1 MPIEFSCSQCGK
13 RLRVGDDAAGKQA
26 KCPSCGA
33 VQPVPVADRA
43 PEAAQPARDN
53 SQRLSPGDNV
63 SQFPSGNVP
72 RSLEPSDNPYAAPA
86 ESGMPL
92 GGFGE
97 PSGPRHGP
105 AWERNGASIGSFLA
119 TVKEF
124 YLAPL
129 QFFLQMRREG
139 GLGAPLSFAAAG
151 SMIGFSATVIYA
163 LLIQAIT
170 GQNEAFREI
179 PAGGP
184 ERVGFM
190 IGAVIGSCCCPAVIG
205 PLIAL
210 VCILLSAAVFHLTL
224 TAFGSANFS
233 YETTAR
239 VVAYVVGST
248 MLMPLLPICGFYLSP
263 VAQAIYCAIG
273 LAYAQECS
281 GGAAAA
287 AVLLPAM
294 LCGAAG
300 LTLLFAVVFMIGA

>member
-1 MPIEFSCSQCGK
+1 MPVEFSCSQCGK
-13 RLRVGDDAAGKQA
+13 RLRVSDDAAGKQA

-33 VQPVPVADRA
+33 VQPVPVADSA
-43 PEAAQPARDN
+43 PEAAQP
-53 SQRLSPGDNV
+53 SPVGPSTGDKV
-63 SQFPSGNVP
+63 SQFPAGNVP
-72 RSLEPSDNPYAAPA
+72 RSLKPSDNPYAAPA
-86 ESGMPL
+86 ESGLPL

-105 AWERNGASIGSFLA
+105 AWERDGASVGSFLA
-119 TVKEF
+119 TVKDF

-129 QFFLQMRREG
+129 LFFSQMRREG

-151 SMIGFSATVIYA
+151 SMIGFSATVIYV
-163 LLIQAIT
+163 LIVQTLT
-170 GQNEAFREI
+170 GQNEAFEDI
-179 PAGGP
+179 PARGP

-210 VCILLSAAVFHLTL
+210 VCILVSAALFHVTL
-224 TAFGSANFS
+224 MAFGSANFS

-239 VVAYVVGST
+239 VVAYVVGNT
-248 MLMPLLPICGFYLSP
+248 MLIPLLPICGFYLSP
-263 VAQAIYCAIG
+263 VAQAIYSAIG

-300 LTLLFAVVFMIGA
+300 LTLLFAFAFIIGA